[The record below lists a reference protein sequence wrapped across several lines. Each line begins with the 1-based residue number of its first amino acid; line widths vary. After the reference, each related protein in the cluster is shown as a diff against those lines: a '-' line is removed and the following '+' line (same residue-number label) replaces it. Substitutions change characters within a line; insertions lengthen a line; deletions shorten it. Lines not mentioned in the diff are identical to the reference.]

1 MTCIAAIVLN
11 GAVHMMGDSAGVAGW
26 DLSLRKDNKVF
37 RVGDI
42 VMGFTSS
49 FRMGQLL
56 QYNLSV
62 PKHHPDMDLFTYMV
76 TVFIPAV
83 RDCLKSGGYARI
95 ENNEERGGCFL
106 VGLKGRLFQIESDF
120 QVGESHYDFDAVGC
134 GAPYALG
141 ALSILIEDKSRT
153 PENILT
159 RALLQAE
166 RFSAG
171 VRRPF
176 HYEQAGLPL
185 VEAQS

>member
-1 MTCIAAIVLN
+1 MTCIAAVVFG
-11 GAVHMMGDSAGVAGW
+11 GAVHMMGDSAGVAGL

-37 RVGDI
+37 RVGDV

-76 TVFIPAV
+76 TEFIPAV
-83 RDCLKSGGYARI
+83 RNCLKSGGYTRI
-95 ENNEERGGCFL
+95 DNNEERGGCFL
-106 VGLKGRLFQIESDF
+106 VGIEGRLFQIESDF
-120 QVGESHYDFDAVGC
+120 QVGESHYAFDAVGC

-141 ALSILIEDKSRT
+141 ALAILIEDKGRT
-153 PENILT
+153 PENILN

-176 HYEQAGLPL
+176 HYEQTGSLSIEVQP
-185 VEAQS
+185 

>member
-1 MTCIAAIVLN
+1 MTCIAAIVMD
-11 GAVHMMGDSAGVAGW
+11 GAVHMMGDSAGVAGL
-26 DLSLRKDNKVF
+26 DLSLRKDSKVF
-37 RVGDI
+37 RLGDV

-62 PKHHPDMDLFTYMV
+62 PKHHPDVGLFAYMV
-76 TVFIPAV
+76 TAFIPAV

-95 ENNEERGGCFL
+95 DNNEEHGGSFL
-106 VGLKGRLFQIESDF
+106 VGIKGRLFRIESDF
-120 QVGESHYDFDAVGC
+120 QVGESHYPFDAVGC

-141 ALSILIEDKSRT
+141 ALSVLIDDESRT
-153 PENILT
+153 PEQALSF
-159 RALLQAE
+159 ALLRAE

-176 HYEQAGLPL
+176 HYEKL
-185 VEAQS
+185 EATP